1 MHGGQV
7 PDIADD
13 GPGRHH
19 QEDVV
24 EHAVLGAVPESLSKL
39 DIVLDGDRPNGSANL
54 KGAFLE
60 LHDAGVVDAGPLGED
75 EDGQLVRVL
84 NVFLQSA
91 RTIIKAGDIR
101 PVKLSRLAF
110 AGNPG

>member
-24 EHAVLGAVPESLSKL
+24 EHAVLGAVPESLSEL
-39 DIVLDGDRPNGSANL
+39 DIVLDGDRPNGSTDL
-54 KGAFLE
+54 KGALLE
-60 LHDAGVVDAGPLGED
+60 LHDAGVVDAGALGED
-75 EDGQLVRVL
+75 EDGELLRVTDML
-84 NVFLQSA
+84 LQYS
-91 RTIIKAGDIR
+91 
-101 PVKLSRLAF
+101 
-110 AGNPG
+110 